1 MFALAAAADNA
12 GKFQQV
18 AQPDVVVAELELADF
33 QWFSDLWQ
41 IIAFETGMIL
51 EPAIGNHAV
60 APGSKF
66 SYSPLHSREHTMPL
80 PLFISGILL
89 LQLAG
94 CAMGREAQS
103 TESVPPPVAVA
114 TERQAV
120 PAAEPVVAP
129 PPAEEPS
136 PAVVAPAPA
145 VAPSVVPETTSAPPP
160 ATPAIKPVPVIA
172 DKPVAKPPAK
182 TAAPAPQQKPVAK
195 PQAAPAM
202 ALTTLEQRLK
212 DTNAIGLFTKIALK
226 NQVDDLVNRVRA
238 HHEGNGATL
247 AQLRQTYDQLLAK
260 VHGLLKDGDPAL
272 AGSIM
277 ASREAIWQVLTDP
290 VKFAKL

>member
-1 MFALAAAADNA
+1 M
-12 GKFQQV
+12 
-18 AQPDVVVAELELADF
+18 
-33 QWFSDLWQ
+33 S
-41 IIAFETGMIL
+41 
-51 EPAIGNHAV
+51 
-60 APGSKF
+60 
-66 SYSPLHSREHTMPL
+66 L
-80 PLFISGILL
+80 PFFISGLLL

-103 TESVPPPVAVA
+103 TEAVPEPAAVA
-114 TERQAV
+114 IERQ
-120 PAAEPVVAP
+120 
-129 PPAEEPS
+129 
-136 PAVVAPAPA
+136 PAPA
-145 VAPSVVPETTSAPPP
+145 VEPAPAAPRSEEPGPAITAPSSAATPPMVPEKA
-160 ATPAIKPVPVIA
+160 AAPVPAAAPAKPAPVTA
-172 DKPVAKPPAK
+172 DKPAAKTPAK
-182 TAAPAPQQKPVAK
+182 TAAPAPQQKAVA
-195 PQAAPAM
+195 PAQAALPM

-247 AQLRQTYDQLLAK
+247 VQLRQAYDQLLAK
-260 VHGLLKDGDPAL
+260 VHGLLKDGDPSL